1 MARASIMFS
10 VPFRGIGLWD
20 ADTSDDF
27 YVGAAK
33 RFGSE
38 FVARYRCLRIMAKV
52 LGFSQKPREA
62 KCLEPT
68 DR

>member
-38 FVARYRCLRIMAKV
+38 FVARYRCLRIM
-52 LGFSQKPREA
+52 GFSQKPREA